1 MDNLMKQAE
10 IDFDANKVPI
20 ELSLKVNN
28 PCPNYNK
35 YLENKYRMN
44 QKSIYWMLTLTN

>member
-1 MDNLMKQAE
+1 MMTGTNVSRPSKNKKSMDILMKQAE

-28 PCPNYNK
+28 PV
-35 YLENKYRMN
+35 L
-44 QKSIYWMLTLTN
+44 I